1 MNFLP
6 CTVQILVVPALMELE
21 FIGMLGVTKAI
32 DEKDLRALMETNFWA
47 ALHLTRE
54 VVVAFLTTEKA
65 SRNLKG
71 VSEVRRYCMDWSS
84 SLAHCKK

>member
-1 MNFLP
+1 
-6 CTVQILVVPALMELE
+6 MELE

-54 VVVAFLTTEKA
+54 VVVACLTTENA

-71 VSEVRRYCMDWSS
+71 VSEVQYDVRLAEHLL
-84 SLAHCKK
+84 SLSPCQLRITT